1 MNKYLSIRLFISN
14 RCSLVM
20 VEIWTKHFGYDPV
33 NEIFAAILKISGSVM
48 NNPGCKDLIRD
59 MLVILLPLSTANAK

>member
-1 MNKYLSIRLFISN
+1 
-14 RCSLVM
+14 M

-59 MLVILLPLSTANAK
+59 MLVILLPLSTILGKL